1 MNVYLETPRLILR
14 AVKEEDAQG
23 FFELDSDPEVHRFLG
38 NNPVKHLRES
48 EEVVKSIQ
56 KQYRE
61 NGIGRLAIIDKA
73 TEEFVGWSGLKYETV
88 VRAGFP
94 YYDLGYRLK
103 KKFWGKGIATEAA
116 LASLEYGF
124 QQRQL
129 EEIYAAADVDN
140 IGSNKVLQK
149 VGLKL
154 VGQFEYCEALYNWYK
169 ITPSEWQAMQL

>member
-1 MNVYLETPRLILR
+1 MNAYLETPRLILR
-14 AVKEEDAQG
+14 AVKEEDAPG
-23 FFELDSDPEVHRFLG
+23 FFELDSDPEVHKFLG
-38 NNPVKHLRES
+38 NQPVKDLKES
-48 EEVVKSIQ
+48 EEVIKYIQ
-56 KQYRE
+56 KQYEE

-73 TEEFVGWSGLKYETV
+73 SGEFVGWSGLKYETV

-103 KKFWGKGIATEAA
+103 KKFWGQGIATEAA
-116 LASLEYGF
+116 IASLKYGF

-129 EEIYAAADVDN
+129 EEIYAAADLDN

-154 VGQFEYCEALYNWYK
+154 VDQFEYCQAPHNWYK
-169 ITPSEWQAMQL
+169 ITKAEWQEMQS